1 MDDRSLT
8 PQDLPRDCEILELCY
23 RIQKPES
30 THLDLTF
37 RVEGG
42 AERSLRF
49 HRPRVV
55 QFDRGLPDIL
65 HGLEVQDVREQGLGE
80 STIWVSVGQGAVTF
94 WAKDVVE
101 LSRSQRIQRADTS
114 PPMKPWELLG
124 APVETYNYRAPRGG
138 AFRAFSI
145 STRPYGES

>member
-8 PQDLPRDCEILELCY
+8 PQDLPRECEIVELCY
-23 RIQKPES
+23 RIKKPEA
-30 THLDLTF
+30 THLDLTV

-42 AERSLRF
+42 KERSLRF

-55 QFDRGLPDIL
+55 QFDKDLPDIL
-65 HGLEVQDVREQGLGE
+65 HDLEVQDVRAQNLGE
-80 STIWVSVGQGAVTF
+80 STIWVSIGHGAVTF

-101 LSRSQRIQRADTS
+101 LSRFERVVRADTS
-114 PPMKPWELLG
+114 PPVKPWELLG

-138 AFRAFSI
+138 AFRSFSI
-145 STRPYGES
+145 STRPYGEN